1 MTNPYLPAG
10 QEPQYYFL
18 KLLAAIVRKQGG
30 SLTLEPQWL
39 DSVGQG
45 NCIIPI
51 WDSLAQQLIL
61 KFSTEP
67 LPVFA
72 IGAPASQPP
81 TPLPAQSLVPQQ
93 PKSPVPPSQRHQQP
107 ERLPRM
113 LDDAALIELENRKA
127 TEQVLREFMAQP
139 SSETPS

>member
-1 MTNPYLPAG
+1 MNNPYLPQG

-18 KLLAAIVRKQGG
+18 KLLAAIVRKSGG
-30 SLTLEPQWL
+30 SLVLEPQWL

-72 IGAPASQPP
+72 LGASTHRNRRPHY
-81 TPLPAQSLVPQQ
+81 
-93 PKSPVPPSQRHQQP
+93 KRH
-107 ERLPRM
+107 R
-113 LDDAALIELENRKA
+113 
-127 TEQVLREFMAQP
+127 
-139 SSETPS
+139 

>member
-1 MTNPYLPAG
+1 MNNPYLPQG

-18 KLLAAIVRKQGG
+18 KLLAAIVRKSGG
-30 SLTLEPQWL
+30 SLVLEPQWL

-72 IGAPASQPP
+72 LGASNPSQPP
-81 TPLPAQSLVPQQ
+81 TPLQAPSLVPQQ

-107 ERLPRM
+107 ERMPRM
-113 LDDAALIELENRKA
+113 LDDAALVELENRK
-127 TEQVLREFMAQP
+127 LRDQALADLLAPQAE
-139 SSETPS
+139 S